1 MVLFYRIGE
10 AAVRLG
16 VCTKTIRRWDA

>member
-16 VCTKTIRRWDA
+16 VCTKTIRRWD